1 MGSYQQRTHQL
12 SRHNSA
18 SILCNWVEVLL
29 QLLPNLFLQRKTMIM
44 AKPHFAT
51 DTESPEFIRGII
63 LSSEFCSNELM
74 NERT

>member
-1 MGSYQQRTHQL
+1 
-12 SRHNSA
+12 
-18 SILCNWVEVLL
+18 
-29 QLLPNLFLQRKTMIM
+29 MIM